1 LPYLLPELVLEKS
14 AEGFDWRGDGDLAGC
29 RARGL
34 RVREIKDADK
44 GGAIQS
50 HFINNGDHSLPTF
63 KAPEKLGI
71 NR

>member
-1 LPYLLPELVLEKS
+1 LPYLLPKLVLEQS

-44 GGAIQS
+44 GAAVQS
-50 HFINNGDHSLPTF
+50 YLLYNGDHSPPTF
-63 KAPEKLGI
+63 KAPEIWG
-71 NR
+71 